1 MKKKDK
7 YHVEYVEPYFYI
19 FDDVGKPH
27 FGFFIDLKTLTGDV
41 HGSTHNKKSPIPTK

>member
-19 FDDVGKPH
+19 FDDVGIPH
-27 FGFFIDLKTLTGDV
+27 FGFFIDREDAEWRCAWLN
-41 HGSTHNKKSPIPTK
+41 SQ